1 MGWFNRKSRCRACG
15 QFARSWHRCPNAGR
29 RAPSGIPMA
38 SSRSKYQQ
46 DKVDVWVGIAR
57 AAEAF
62 EAKRASNGLT
72 VWDHRPGNRGQ
83 KLIVPTP
90 QSLTKESREIF
101 HRGHCHSLA
110 LAFAEKGYAVRGVV
124 SVHTLPEF
132 VAAKTVHYFAVD
144 KTDPTYGWDAYGRRP
159 IEEIAAAYSNVR
171 VYEIKDASS
180 QIAES
185 VESETYLPTN
195 IEAGRA
201 FAVMLLT
208 E

>member
-1 MGWFNRKSRCRACG
+1 
-15 QFARSWHRCPNAGR
+15 
-29 RAPSGIPMA
+29 MA